1 MTDKLVTIAGGELFH
16 HLDLAG
22 AFDETTAMFYA
33 ANVLLALEHLH
44 SRGLVYRDLKP
55 ENLLLDAQGYCKVAD
70 FGFAKKIGADK
81 TYTICGTPDY
91 QVSSLLYLIVLLSK
105 ATDLHL
111 LPASFSECF
120 FEQHTLDEARSNSR
134 SLAPAQTEV
143 SGSSRLELYAPS
155 RVMQFHLHV
164 YH

>member
-1 MTDKLVTIAGGELFH
+1 MIQTARAALPDAYTDAAMLAIVCTTGIQMMTDNDQVASKLEWRCSGAGGELFH

-22 AFDETTAMFYA
+22 AFDEATAMFYA

-55 ENLLLDAQGYCKVAD
+55 ENLLLDAHGYCKVAD

-91 QVSSLLYLIVLLSK
+91 QVSLPFCLTVFLLNATNSPSASATNDVAKLNFLL
-105 ATDLHL
+105 AV
-111 LPASFSECF
+111 E
-120 FEQHTLDEARSNSR
+120 
-134 SLAPAQTEV
+134 
-143 SGSSRLELYAPS
+143 
-155 RVMQFHLHV
+155 
-164 YH
+164 

>member
-1 MTDKLVTIAGGELFH
+1 MVSQSFRIVLLNGISCLLQKLQSPCQIIIFFACDTGGELFH

-22 AFDETTAMFYA
+22 AFDEATAMFYA

-70 FGFAKKIGADK
+70 FFFVKKTGADK

-91 QVSSLLYLIVLLSK
+91 QVNLVTAGASHSCAWQCCCYGILILSSFVAIV
-105 ATDLHL
+105 
-111 LPASFSECF
+111 
-120 FEQHTLDEARSNSR
+120 
-134 SLAPAQTEV
+134 
-143 SGSSRLELYAPS
+143 
-155 RVMQFHLHV
+155 
-164 YH
+164 

>member
-1 MTDKLVTIAGGELFH
+1 LFH

-22 AFDETTAMFYA
+22 AFDEATAMFYA

-91 QVSSLLYLIVLLSK
+91 QVCVALLT
-105 ATDLHL
+105 A
-111 LPASFSECF
+111 A
-120 FEQHTLDEARSNSR
+120 
-134 SLAPAQTEV
+134 
-143 SGSSRLELYAPS
+143 
-155 RVMQFHLHV
+155 
-164 YH
+164 